1 VTRARGI
8 AGIAG
13 IAVAVALAAAIAVAA
28 DLDSVV
34 VSYDSGRYELD
45 ADAYMAAPRES
56 VFLILTDYDRFG
68 RISSAYKE
76 YRFLDPAP
84 DGTPMIYTRMEGC
97 VLIFCK
103 SLARTE
109 YLYTQAPAY
118 IRSVTVPERSDFSHS
133 ISEWHLEAEGDGTR
147 VLYHLEMEP
156 KFWVPPIIGPWIL
169 QRRLAHGG
177 TAAVD
182 RIERLAQE
190 LTPDVAQ
197 R

>member
-1 VTRARGI
+1 MTLRRRVVGSVV
-8 AGIAG
+8 G
-13 IAVAVALAAAIAVAA
+13 AAIAAAMALGA
-28 DLDSVV
+28 DLESVV
-34 VSYDSGRYELD
+34 VDYDDGRYSLD
-45 ADAYMAAPRES
+45 ADAFMAAPREAIF
-56 VFLILTDYDRFG
+56 VILTDYDRFG

-109 YLYTQAPAY
+109 YLYTTAPGY
-118 IRSVTVPERSDFSHS
+118 IRSVTVPDKSDFHHS
-133 ISEWHLEAEGDGTR
+133 ISEWHLEPDGDGTH
-147 VLYHLEMEP
+147 VLFHLEMEP

-169 QRRLAHGG
+169 QRRLARGG
-177 TAAVD
+177 TAAVN

-190 LTPDVAQ
+190 LSPSVAQ

>member
-1 VTRARGI
+1 M
-8 AGIAG
+8 
-13 IAVAVALAAAIAVAA
+13 LAVAA

-34 VSYDSGRYELD
+34 VDYDAGRYSLD

-56 VFLILTDYDRFG
+56 VFSVLTDYDRFG

-109 YLYTQAPAY
+109 YLYLTEPAH
-118 IRSVTVPERSDFSHS
+118 IRSVTVPEQSDFNHS
-133 ISEWHLEAEGDGTR
+133 ISDWQLTPEGSGTR
-147 VLYHLEMEP
+147 ISYHLEMEP

-169 QRRLAHGG
+169 QRRLARGG
-177 TAAVD
+177 AAAVD

-190 LTPDVAQ
+190 QVGDIAQ
-197 R
+197 RGL

>member
-1 VTRARGI
+1 MTWVRA
-8 AGIAG
+8 AAV
-13 IAVAVALAAAIAVAA
+13 IAVVVSLLAAMAVAA
-28 DLDSVV
+28 ELDSVV
-34 VSYDSGRYELD
+34 VTHDSGRYALD
-45 ADAYMAAPRES
+45 ADARLAAPREAIF
-56 VFLILTDYDRFG
+56 VILTDYDRFG

-103 SLARTE
+103 SLGRTE
-109 YLYTQAPAY
+109 YLYMTAPGH
-118 IRSVTVPERSDFSHS
+118 IRSVAVPEQSDFHHS
-133 ISEWHLEAEGDGTR
+133 VSEWHLEPDGDGTR

-169 QRRLAHGG
+169 QRRLSRGG
-177 TAAVD
+177 VAAVN
-182 RIERLAQE
+182 RIELLAQQLAPE
-190 LTPDVAQ
+190 IAK